1 MKTIGSEAVS
11 TIRAVKVE
19 TCGAAEQM
27 TVQAIPESAPGPKE
41 VRIRMSACGINLIDT
56 YHRSGLYPLPLPT
69 GLGCEGAGVVDAVG
83 EGVDDLVMGD
93 RVAFAMAMGAYA
105 ESIVLPRASLV
116 RVPADVSDEQASA
129 VLLKAMTVDYL
140 FNDTFPLKGGERVLF
155 HAAAGGVVLI
165 ACQWAKH
172 IGVELIGTASTQEK
186 CELAESHGASH
197 CYLSDSP
204 DLPEYLRGHAPQG
217 YPVVYES
224 VGKSTYRLSLGLLAP
239 LGTFVSFGNASGPID
254 AVVPGELAL
263 GGSLYFT
270 RPTLA
275 THMARSGWMQ
285 ASADRIFGLIA
296 SGALTVEINQRYAL
310 EDVVRAH
317 NDLEGRLTTGSSLLI
332 P

>member
-1 MKTIGSEAVS
+1 MGTIKAV
-11 TIRAVKVE
+11 RVE

-27 TVQAIPESAPGPKE
+27 SVQSVPEPIPGAGE
-41 VRIRMSACGINLIDT
+41 VIIRMSACGINLIDT

-69 GLGCEGAGVVDAVG
+69 GLGCEGAGVVGAVG
-83 EGVDDLVMGD
+83 DGVDDFAIGE

-105 ESIVLPRASLV
+105 EAILLPRTSLV
-116 RVPADVSDEQASA
+116 RIPPSVSDEQAAA

-140 FNDTFPLKGGERVLF
+140 FNDTFPLKGGDTILF
-155 HAAAGGVVLI
+155 HAAAGGVGLI
-165 ACQWAKH
+165 ACQWGKH
-172 IGVELIGTASTQEK
+172 LGVELIGTASTQEK
-186 CELAESHGASH
+186 CDLAMRHGASH
-197 CYLSDSP
+197 CYLSDDP
-204 DLPEYLRGHAPQG
+204 DLADKLRQHAPKG
-217 YPVVYES
+217 YPVVYDS
-224 VGKSTYRLSLGLLAP
+224 VGKSTYRLSFEQLAP

-275 THMARSGWMQ
+275 THMARTGWMQ
-285 ASADRIFGLIA
+285 ASADRIFGLIT
-296 SGALTVEINQRYAL
+296 SGALSVEINQRYAL

-317 NDLEGRLTTGSSLLI
+317 NELEGRLTTGSSVLI

>member
-1 MKTIGSEAVS
+1 MS
-11 TIRAVKVE
+11 TIRAVRVE
-19 TCGAAEQM
+19 TCGTAEQM
-27 TVQAIPESAPGPKE
+27 SVQNIPEPMPGPGE

-69 GLGCEGAGVVDAVG
+69 GLGCEGSGIVDGVG
-83 EGVDDLVMGD
+83 EGVSDLHPGE

-105 ESIVLPRASLV
+105 EAIVLPRTSLV
-116 RVPADVSDEQASA
+116 RIPRGVTDEEAAA

-140 FNDTFPLKGGERVLF
+140 FNDTFPLKGGETVLF
-155 HAAAGGVVLI
+155 HAAAGGVGLI

-172 IGVELIGTASTQEK
+172 RGVALIGTASTQEK
-186 CELAESHGASH
+186 CDLAVHHGASH
-197 CYLSDSP
+197 CYLSGD
-204 DLPEYLRGHAPQG
+204 PELGEKLRQHAPAG
-217 YPVVYES
+217 YPVVYDS

-275 THMARSGWMQ
+275 THMARPGWMQ
-285 ASADRIFGLIA
+285 ASADRIFGLIS
-296 SGALTVEINQRYAL
+296 SGVLSVEINQRYPL

-317 NDLEGRLTTGSSLLI
+317 KDLEGRLTTGSSLLI

>member
-1 MKTIGSEAVS
+1 MRVEA
-11 TIRAVKVE
+11 
-19 TCGAAEQM
+19 CGAAEQM
-27 TVQAIPESAPGPKE
+27 IVQNVPEPTPGVGE
-41 VRIRMSACGINLIDT
+41 VRVRMSACGINLIDT

-69 GLGCEGAGVVDAVG
+69 GLGCEGSGVVEAVGTGVEDLAVG
-83 EGVDDLVMGD
+83 E

-105 ESIVLPRASLV
+105 EAVVLPRTSLV
-116 RVPADVSDEQASA
+116 SIPDGVADEQAAA

-140 FNDTFPLKGGERVLF
+140 FNDTFPLKGGETVLF
-155 HAAAGGVVLI
+155 HAAAGGVGLI

-172 IGVELIGTASTQEK
+172 LGVELIGTASTQEK
-186 CELAESHGASH
+186 CDLAMRHGASQ
-197 CYLSDSP
+197 CYLSGG
-204 DLPEYLRGHAPQG
+204 PELTEKLRQHAPAG
-217 YPVVYES
+217 YSVVYDS

-263 GGSLYFT
+263 SGSLYFT

-275 THMARSGWMQ
+275 THMARPGWMQ

-296 SGALTVEINQRYAL
+296 SGVLSVEINQRYCL
-310 EDVVRAH
+310 EDVVKAH
-317 NDLEGRLTTGSSLLI
+317 HDLEGRLTTGSSILI